1 MLSRL
6 PTFALIL
13 VALVAVAGW
22 NSQDQPACDESRPV
36 FGARACCDRHRVSGA
51 TAMAVEAAR
60 KANLGPLALP

>member
-6 PTFALIL
+6 SACALIL
-13 VALVAVAGW
+13 VALVAVSRW
-22 NSQDQPACDESRPV
+22 DSQDQPACDESRPV

-51 TAMAVEAAR
+51 TALAVEAAR